1 MEKSNFLQM
10 DRAYNIDQAVWLINS
25 TEFTTTIN
33 VLNKCFLYGILPFG
47 IVSNLLLFIIYVFK
61 VDSFLPAFHMS
72 HMSVS
77 NVLILT
83 LYSFNIIRI
92 GDHQT
97 TISAYSA
104 FTCKLQA
111 YLFHVSTSFNS
122 WLMFLVDSG
131 LNDYIKTNTECGIKK
146 NKFTKVFAV
155 FAVSAVFFSVDFYS
169 IELVHVNANSLLSK
183 NYSILHQSNTN
194 EIHRMCFIEN
204 RNVLICRDVLDFL
217 VSFLIP
223 ITLLCTKIYS
233 FSAHLVNVL
242 NKRERFL
249 VSHTGRSTPSLKIT
263 LIKFSLSPFIY
274 SSFVLPPYVFTLL
287 DHFFFSISYNSEILK
302 YLFIF
307 WTLLNQIHW
316 SITLYICI
324 LYDKSIREFCQKIL
338 KFRIKLQRR

>member
-61 VDSFLPAFHMS
+61 VDSFLPGFHMS
-72 HMSVS
+72 FVS
-77 NVLILT
+77 LSYLLILP
-83 LYSFNIIRI
+83 LYSFNFIRF

-97 TISAYSA
+97 TISTYSA
-104 FTCKLQA
+104 YTCKLQA
-111 YLFHVSTSFNS
+111 YLFHVLTSFNS
-122 WLMFLVDSG
+122 WMMFLANSD
-131 LNDYIKTNTECGIKK
+131 LNEYIKTNTECKIKK

-155 FAVSAVFFSVDFYS
+155 FVVSAVFFSVDFYS
-169 IELVHVNANSLLSK
+169 IELVHVNANSLLSR

-204 RNVLICRDVLDFL
+204 RTVLICRDVLDFL

-223 ITLLCTKIYS
+223 VILLCTKIYT
-233 FSAHLVNVL
+233 FSARLVNVL

-249 VSHTGRSTPSLKIT
+249 AYTGRSTPSLKIT
-263 LIKFSLSPFIY
+263 LLKFSLSPFIY
-274 SSFVLPPYVFTLL
+274 SFFVLPPYVFTLL
-287 DHFFFSISYNSEILK
+287 HHFFFSVSYNSDHLK
-302 YLFIF
+302 HLFVF
-307 WTLLNQIHW
+307 WTTLNQIHW
-316 SITLYICI
+316 SIFLYICF
-324 LYDKSIREFCQKIL
+324 LFDTKLREYFQKCI
-338 KFRIKLQRR
+338 KF